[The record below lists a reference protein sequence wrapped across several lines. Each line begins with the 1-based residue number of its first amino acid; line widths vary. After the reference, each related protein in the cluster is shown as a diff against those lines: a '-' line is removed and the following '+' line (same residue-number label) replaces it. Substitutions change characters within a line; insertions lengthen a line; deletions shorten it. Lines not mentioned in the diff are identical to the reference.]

1 MTIFANIARLDVGQ
15 VLANGFNAVMAV
27 DTVTV
32 DIYVIEV
39 RGQPTYCRMA
49 IVAIITACYVRCV
62 LTRCCVAVMTGS
74 ARTQYLCMVDRRRW
88 HKCECAVAVFTDIA
102 GRYVR

>member
-1 MTIFANIARLDVGQ
+1 MTIFADIARLNMGHVF
-15 VLANGFNAVMAV
+15 ANDFNAVMAI
-27 DTVTV
+27 DTVTG

-39 RGQPTYCRMA
+39 CRQPTYCRMA
-49 IVAIITACYVRCV
+49 IIAIITACYVRCV

-74 ARTQYLCMVDRRRW
+74 ARAQYLCMVDRRRW